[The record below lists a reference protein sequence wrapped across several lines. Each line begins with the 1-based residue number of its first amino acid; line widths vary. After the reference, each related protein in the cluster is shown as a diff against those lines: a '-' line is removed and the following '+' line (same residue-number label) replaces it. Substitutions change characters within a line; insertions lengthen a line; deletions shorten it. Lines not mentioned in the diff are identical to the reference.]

1 MTQDDRF
8 EPHGLMGYLDVVSA
22 APGSSVQ
29 LHVASTTAE
38 WSASVVRLLCADLAP
53 EGPPLREEPIDAI
66 PAVQRASIEQR
77 TPVGSYVTAPV
88 DSAVLHPAA
97 GLTIRLAVMPSL
109 PGDGDGPQA
118 IVAHQSPGGTT
129 GWALQLDERG
139 APQLRVATT
148 VGTAAV
154 TAEQPLVRGCWYA
167 VEATIDVA
175 LRTLSLGVEPIGPRA
190 ASRVWIGRGE
200 PQRSTAPLPG
210 DPIGVDGPVLLACGW
225 LEDGIEPRDRFDGRI
240 SAPTLLDTNGTTI
253 AAWDFAAS
261 LGPHGVTRPSHLH
274 DAGPHGWHGTA
285 VNHPQY
291 GVTGPRFD
299 GTQVDFRHAPDH
311 YDTAHF
317 HRDDMTDC
325 RWIPQAELELPADLR
340 SGVYAVRLTAT
351 DGDGTELVDHVPFV
365 VRPPAQTA
373 TAPLLLVLPTNSY
386 LAYAND
392 HVGVDS
398 PRSQM
403 MIRRVVQF
411 DAFDRFRHHHRELG
425 ASLYEAHP
433 DGNGICFSS
442 WRRPI
447 LTMRPQI
454 RTFNGRTWQF
464 TGDLQLV
471 DWLDRHDQPFDVISD
486 RDLHDGGAELLAR
499 YACVMTGTHPEYF
512 SGEMLDA
519 LGDYVDGGG
528 RLMYMGGNG
537 LYWATGYDPEDDQV
551 IEIRRWA
558 GSQAWQA
565 KPGEYHLSFTGEPGG
580 LWRNRGRAP
589 QKTTGVGMVA
599 AGLVDAGAGY
609 LRRVE
614 GDAPGAWALD
624 GVDLDEFGWAATG
637 GGGAASL
644 EIDCTDPELGTP
656 DATVVIASSAG
667 LHNDDM
673 LEARENYGMTLAAP
687 GGARNPR
694 VRSDLVLVP
703 ATHGGG
709 VFSTGS
715 IGWAGGLAH
724 DEAISRIFANVLNR
738 FLSGAPVL

>member
-1 MTQDDRF
+1 MTDRF
-8 EPHGLMGYLDVVSA
+8 QPHGLMGYLDVVSA
-22 APGSSVQ
+22 APGQSVA
-29 LHVASTTAE
+29 LHVASTTAR
-38 WSASVVRLLCADLAP
+38 WSASVVRLLAADLAP
-53 EGPPLREEPIDAI
+53 EGPPLREEAI
-66 PAVQRASIEQR
+66 AEIATVQRPTIEQR
-77 TPVGSYVTAPV
+77 TPVGSYVSAPV
-88 DSAVLHPAA
+88 DPALADPAA
-97 GLTIRLAVMPSL
+97 GLTIRLALMPSL
-109 PGDGDGPQA
+109 PGDGDGAQTLIA
-118 IVAHQSPGGTT
+118 QQSPGGAA
-129 GWALQLDERG
+129 GWALVLDERG
-139 APQLRVATT
+139 APQLRVATSA
-148 VGTAAV
+148 GPAAV
-154 TAEQPLVRGCWYA
+154 TVAEPLVRGCWYA
-167 VEATIDVA
+167 LEARIDAGAGTIALDVA
-175 LRTLSLGVEPIGPRA
+175 PTGARA

-200 PQRSTAPLPG
+200 PQHAQEPLPG
-210 DPIGVDGPVLLACGW
+210 APVGAASPLLLACGW
-225 LEDGIEPRDRFDGRI
+225 LEDGIEPRERFDGRL
-240 SAPTLLDTNGTTI
+240 SAPTLLGPDGATL
-253 AAWDFAAS
+253 AAWDFAAAI
-261 LGPHGVTRPSHLH
+261 GPQGIARPSHLH
-274 DAGPHGWHGTA
+274 DAGPHGWHGRA

-299 GTQVDFRHAPDH
+299 GTQTDFRHAPDH

-325 RWIPQAELELPADLR
+325 RWVPQADIALPADLR
-340 SGVYAVRLTAT
+340 SGVYAVRLSAV
-351 DGDGTELVDHVPFV
+351 DDDGTELVDHVPFI
-365 VRPPAQTA
+365 VRPPAGTA

-403 MIRRVVQF
+403 MIRRVIQF
-411 DAFDRFRHHHRELG
+411 DEFDQFRHHHRELG

-471 DWLDRHDQPFDVISD
+471 DWLDRQGRAVDVISD
-486 RDLHDGGAELLAR
+486 RDLHDGGLELLSR
-499 YACVMTGTHPEYF
+499 YACVMTGTHPEYY
-512 SGEMLDA
+512 SSEMLDA
-519 LGDYVDGGG
+519 SADYVDGGG

-551 IEIRRWA
+551 IEIRRWG

-609 LRRVE
+609 LRRVAP
-614 GDAPGAWALD
+614 GAPGAWALE
-624 GVDLDEFGWAATG
+624 GVDVDEFGWSATG

-644 EIDCTDPELGTP
+644 EIDSTDPELGTP
-656 DATVVIASSAG
+656 AATVTIASSAG

-703 ATHGGG
+703 ASNGGG

-724 DEAISRIFANVLNR
+724 DPAISQILANVLDR
-738 FLSGAPVL
+738 FIAGDPVL